1 MTNSSAP
8 KFLIIDGYAGC
19 PRVQAGGASVA
30 ADLYVSLLLKNAP
43 EKTVCDVIF
52 PADPGVDLPVGEAI
66 REYDGVAW
74 TGCSS
79 CVFSGEPVWAQI
91 EFARECFRQG
101 VPGFG
106 SCWAAQIA
114 VVAAGGEVALNPN
127 GREMGIAR
135 EITLGE
141 AGQAHPLYEG
151 KPDVFDAFTSHD
163 DEVTVPIGSTL
174 LSGNDFTRVQ
184 SVVVKHEGAEFWGL
198 QYHPEYDLHEMARL
212 MFCRMEKLIRLG
224 FFADEA
230 EGPGSH

>member
-8 KFLIIDGYAGC
+8 KFLIIDGYTQAA
-19 PRVQAGGASVA
+19 REELQAGGASVA

-43 EKTVCDVIF
+43 EETVCDVIF

-66 REYDGVAW
+66 CEYDGVAW

-79 CVFSGEPVWAQI
+79 CVFSVNRVWRRRLSLPGNVSGKAY
-91 EFARECFRQG
+91 
-101 VPGFG
+101 GFG

-135 EITLGE
+135 EITLTE
-141 AGQAHPLYEG
+141 AGRAHPLYEG

-163 DEVTVPIGSTL
+163 DEVTVLPAGSTL
-174 LSGNDFTRVQ
+174 LSCNDFTRVQ

-198 QYHPEYDLHEMARL
+198 QYHLSTTCTRW
-212 MFCRMEKLIRLG
+212 
-224 FFADEA
+224 
-230 EGPGSH
+230 PG